1 VPISTQP
8 PSPSTLMHVIEV
20 HLTNQPMHLMVA
32 VKVAVGGNAAV
43 SVTAT
48 LYGPKRNPTHVT
60 LGLLLIINL

>member
-1 VPISTQP
+1 
-8 PSPSTLMHVIEV
+8 
-20 HLTNQPMHLMVA
+20 MHLMVA

-60 LGLLLIINL
+60 LGLLLIINLWVSLDMHIIIPLAMR